1 MAAQGSNSRRA
12 RGSPR
17 KRGDE
22 RAPSEPHHDGS
33 AEDREARLV
42 GDDPDVVLDVPTLN
56 IEELDLEVED
66 LRAHVS
72 VRAELANFVNINI
85 GIDAYLD
92 KVKLGIKGVEAQVLL
107 KVKLERILG
116 TIDQAL
122 KALEQNPGL
131 LDARLR
137 ESGQGTAEIEGSVG
151 GPPDQRAQQTKAEP
165 TPEDDETA
173 GRDASEVEATDAAR
187 RKAEELGVDLS
198 EIEGSGAGGRIL
210 VRDVKQAAR

>member
-1 MAAQGSNSRRA
+1 MGAQGSNFRGT

-17 KRGDE
+17 TRGDE
-22 RAPSEPHHDGS
+22 QASSQPQPDGS

-42 GDDPDVVLDVPTLN
+42 GEDPDVVLDVPTLN
-56 IEELDLEVED
+56 VEELDLEVED

-92 KVKLGIKGVEAQVLL
+92 KVKLGTKGVEAQVLL
-107 KVKLERILG
+107 MVKLERILG

-131 LDARLR
+131 LNARLR
-137 ESGQGTAEIEGSVG
+137 ESDPAGIEGSIG
-151 GPPDQRAQQTKAEP
+151 GSDEP
-165 TPEDDETA
+165 SQGSTDEQPGPEGDT
-173 GRDASEVEATDAAR
+173 GEVEATDAAR

-198 EIEGSGAGGRIL
+198 QVEGSGIGGRIL
-210 VRDVKQAAR
+210 VRDVKQAAN